1 MSNRM
6 WSKIVCDGLNSDE
19 HNEFKIKCE
28 DNHTPEDDNFQP
40 CLRPFLLSGFLSAKP
55 SPSWAWAA
63 RTWGAGCWR
72 GCDALVQREGE
83 LFDHGEEGNNP

>member
-1 MSNRM
+1 M
-6 WSKIVCDGLNSDE
+6 IFECLNSDE